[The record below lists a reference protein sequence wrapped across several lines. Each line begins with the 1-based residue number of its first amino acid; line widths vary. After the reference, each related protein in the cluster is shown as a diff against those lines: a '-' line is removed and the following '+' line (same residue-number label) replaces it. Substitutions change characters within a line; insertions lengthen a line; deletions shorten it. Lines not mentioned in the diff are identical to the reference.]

1 MTHRARRWLRLAV
14 GAALL
19 VPVQLWA
26 QLRPLEPIEWAVFEP
41 GNELAVRVGVGRY
54 WDQRASL
61 AGVDGRLTELA
72 DFSVVWR
79 TDRVALEAAGTVL
92 RLFDD
97 EEVFAAPV
105 PGTSAPSGRRRHD
118 SGDYRVAATLRLTPA
133 LRPAIV
139 ALRFGTRLPTTDN
152 RIGLDRD
159 QTDFFAVL
167 GGRFR
172 RAGFSA
178 SGEAGVGINGTR
190 EPNYEQSD
198 VLVYALSAAYRIGSI
213 MPSVIFLGQV
223 DGLSGRIVRGN
234 EDLAELRIGVQ
245 AGLRRWVRV
254 SFISGLRDASPRA
267 GVSIYGGIV
276 R

>member
-1 MTHRARRWLRLAV
+1 MAHRTRRWLRVAV

-26 QLRPLEPIEWAVFEP
+26 QLRPLEPIDWSVFEP
-41 GNELAVRVGVGRY
+41 GNELAVRVGLGRY

-61 AGVDGRLTELA
+61 AGVDGRLTELG

-79 TDRVALEAAGTVL
+79 MDRVALEASGSVL

-97 EEVFAAPV
+97 EEVFAAPL
-105 PGTSAPSGRRRHD
+105 PGTAAPSGRRRQD
-118 SGDYRVAATLRLTPA
+118 TGDYRVATTLRLTAA
-133 LRPAIV
+133 LTPTIV

-172 RAGFSA
+172 RAAFSA

-198 VLVYALSAAYRIGSI
+198 VLVYALSATYQLGPIVPSI
-213 MPSVIFLGQV
+213 TFLGQV

-234 EDLAELRIGVQ
+234 EDLAEVRVGVQ
-245 AGLRRWVRV
+245 AGHSRWVR
-254 SFISGLRDASPRA
+254 INLIRGLRDASPRV
-267 GVSIYGGIV
+267 GVSIYAGIT